1 MTGDL
6 NGRVGRKPDYISFD
20 ANINGLNSADYTP
33 DVAGLR
39 RSNVKNTKCT
49 DSRFVQ
55 VYGIT
60 YVTGDT
66 IIVKRVHSPL
76 LVIMAVV

>member
-1 MTGDL
+1 VTGDL

-33 DVAGLR
+33 DVPGLR

-49 DSRFVQ
+49 DS
-55 VYGIT
+55 
-60 YVTGDT
+60 
-66 IIVKRVHSPL
+66 
-76 LVIMAVV
+76 